1 MFVEATTYLYTFIL
15 WPQNIS
21 LLVIYSALEIFMH
34 IIVTD
39 RLDFATLI
47 CHSVFRNK
55 PGMALT
61 QRSEQMIQQIL
72 NNSNKLSI
80 IVKALNLSK
89 QMSWESQQ

>member
-1 MFVEATTYLYTFIL
+1 M
-15 WPQNIS
+15 
-21 LLVIYSALEIFMH
+21 IFMH

-89 QMSWESQQ
+89 QMS